1 MNEHTCIR
9 QEDFDKV
16 RQTTNDLKGDLRVN
30 TEMTARLEL
39 AMTRMAESIQRL
51 SECTIEMKATQV
63 TSEVFNQKFESLEA
77 RFREQ
82 RDKCVNESIER
93 DEELEMKILNNKVA
107 SSVEMQSLKDVVNR
121 HDIYFYIVGA
131 ILLLVLTNP
140 LDWLQMVRGIV

>member
-16 RQTTNDLKGDLRVN
+16 RQATSDLKGDLRVN

-82 RDKCVNESIER
+82 RDKCVDESIER
-93 DEELEMKILNNKVA
+93 DEELELAILNNKVQLG
-107 SSVEMQSLKDVVNR
+107 VEIQGVKDNVNR
-121 HDIYFYIVGA
+121 HDLYFYIIGA
-131 ILLLVLTNP
+131 VLLLVLANP
-140 LDWLQMVRGIV
+140 LDWLQTIRGIV